1 VVFLTVNGDLR
12 ADAMTGDEL
21 TFRAVAEVPEGT
33 GVIIEV
39 AWDFDGSGRFAEAE
53 PVAAAP
59 KVVVECRRT
68 FAEAGT
74 EFPTVRVVAQRDGN
88 PSSLFARLQNLG
100 RVRVVVADPTAG

>member
-1 VVFLTVNGDLR
+1 VVSLTVNGGLR
-12 ADAMTGDEL
+12 ADAATGDQL

-53 PVAAAP
+53 PVPPGAR
-59 KVVVECRRT
+59 VVVERRRS

-74 EFPTVRVVAQRDGN
+74 HFPAVRVVAQRDGN
-88 PSSLFARLQNLG
+88 PTNPFARLQNLA
-100 RVRVVVADPTAG
+100 RVRVVADDPPAG